1 MITRLGSITIGLGVT
16 LLFGLSSMFVVGGN
30 REQGLKIMHNA
41 FKYLVAMIFLQL
53 GVMIWKLL
61 IQVQFEVS
69 NLANQLG

>member
-1 MITRLGSITIGLGVT
+1 
-16 LLFGLSSMFVVGGN
+16 MFVVGGN